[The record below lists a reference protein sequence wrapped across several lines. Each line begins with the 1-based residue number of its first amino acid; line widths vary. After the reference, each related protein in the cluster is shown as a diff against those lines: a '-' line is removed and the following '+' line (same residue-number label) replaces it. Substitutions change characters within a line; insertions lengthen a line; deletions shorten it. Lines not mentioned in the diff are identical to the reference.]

1 MKSEPPI
8 VKVFESQPGQVRRV
22 NIDIVGGNIRLNA
35 SRRDTVAVR
44 AKGDTATLGAKAHVA
59 GDVLHIGSSS
69 AWRYFRQ
76 RGRIDLILDLPNDM
90 DVDIKVFGADVV
102 VDGGTGRLHVKSV
115 ALSIEGTTYSR
126 DVQVKFRVGSN
137 DLATPNC

>member
-1 MKSEPPI
+1 
-8 VKVFESQPGQVRRV
+8 
-22 NIDIVGGNIRLNA
+22 
-35 SRRDTVAVR
+35 
-44 AKGDTATLGAKAHVA
+44 
-59 GDVLHIGSSS
+59 
-69 AWRYFRQ
+69 
-76 RGRIDLILDLPNDM
+76 M